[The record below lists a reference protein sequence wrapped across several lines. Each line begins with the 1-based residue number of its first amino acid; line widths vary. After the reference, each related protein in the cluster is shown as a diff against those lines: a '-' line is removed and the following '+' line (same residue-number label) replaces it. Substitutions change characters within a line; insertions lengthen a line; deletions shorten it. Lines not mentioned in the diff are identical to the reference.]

1 MESLSNLSPILCE
14 LYQNEMDFNM
24 GPVEVHAYS
33 VKDLKAPQ
41 QKCIWQKKKKKPLQG
56 MICGYSLITGDFPV
70 LSNFLYLSVKANCKG
85 NFNIIQQLLNVHPA

>member
-24 GPVEVHAYS
+24 GPVEVHEYS

-41 QKCIWQKKKKKPLQG
+41 
-56 MICGYSLITGDFPV
+56 
-70 LSNFLYLSVKANCKG
+70 
-85 NFNIIQQLLNVHPA
+85 